1 MTRVATTPLG
11 GPRLD
16 PRTPVL
22 TRPSGSLQLG
32 WNPETALLLRP
43 PAGVT
48 AAALADL
55 LRLLDGRH
63 SRAEIVW
70 QANRAG
76 IDSDDIEQILSELAR
91 AGALLP
97 PRREPTVRSVHV
109 HGRGPVADGLA
120 TALGG
125 GRVRLGRSVPDRTAP
140 GPSLQGADCVVITD
154 DLVPDPQTVAG
165 LMAAG
170 TAHLPVRL
178 RDGRGVVGPL
188 VVPGRTSCLRC
199 ADLTRTGLDAE
210 WPHLA
215 AQLLG
220 RVGTASPD
228 TVLATVAL
236 AVSEL
241 TALIDGDP
249 GRPPASLNATLELD
263 LRAPRLVRRMW
274 RMHPDCGCS
283 PRVRAKSAIV
293 RHD

>member
-1 MTRVATTPLG
+1 MTRLATTPLD

-22 TRPSGSLQLG
+22 TRPSGTLQLG

-55 LRLLDGRH
+55 LRLLDGHH

-70 QANRAG
+70 QANRVG
-76 IDSDDIEQILSELAR
+76 VDSDDIGQILSELAR
-91 AGALLP
+91 VGALLP
-97 PRREPTVRSVHV
+97 FRRKPTVRSVHL
-109 HGRGPVADGLA
+109 HGRGPLADGLT
-120 TALGG
+120 TALGD
-125 GRVRLGRSVPDRTAP
+125 GRVRIGRSVPDRAGV
-140 GPSLQGADCVVITD
+140 GPPTDGIDCVVLTD
-154 DLVPDPQTVAG
+154 DLVPDPQTVAD

-220 RVGTASPD
+220 RVGTATPD
-228 TVLATVAL
+228 AVLATVAL

-249 GRPPASLNATLELD
+249 SRPPASLDATLELD
-263 LRAPRLVRRMW
+263 LRSPRLVRRPW
-274 RMHPDCGCS
+274 PTHPDCGCS
-283 PRVRAKSAIV
+283 PEV
-293 RHD
+293 